1 MCCQKYNKR
10 IRILQDI
17 TNMDI
22 LKLKLVLKHINT
34 SIVDS
39 INKISTKSLIYTK
52 SKEFSTGSLLRVK
65 EPEAKGE
72 KKESIRMK
80 QFHKKLKLQ
89 PIPRVPPK
97 ERFVDLVLVETDPNN
112 GELITNSE
120 KDPTKWGDWQN
131 GGRVSDF

>member
-1 MCCQKYNKR
+1 
-10 IRILQDI
+10 
-17 TNMDI
+17 MDI
-22 LKLKLVLKHINT
+22 FKLKLSSKYVNIN
-34 SIVDS
+34 IFDS
-39 INKISTKSLIYTK
+39 INKLFTKSLIYK
-52 SKEFSTGSLLRVK
+52 SKEFSTDILLRSK
-65 EPEAKGE
+65 EVDSKGE
-72 KKESIRMK
+72 KKESVRMK

-89 PIPRVPPK
+89 PIPSKYDNIIIGIPPK

>member
-1 MCCQKYNKR
+1 
-10 IRILQDI
+10 
-17 TNMDI
+17 MDI
-22 LKLKLVLKHINT
+22 LKLKVSLRGFYVNIRML
-34 SIVDS
+34 DF
-39 INKISTKSLIYTK
+39 INKISIKSLMYK
-52 SKEFSTGSLLRVK
+52 SKAFSTGFLLRVK
-65 EPEAKGE
+65 EPDAKLE

-89 PIPRVPPK
+89 PIPRIPPK

-112 GELITNSE
+112 GELITNNE